1 MHGLPLAPDE
11 VCEASSPACPLS
23 PTELKAFIEMQVEE
37 FAREKVLAGHWT
49 QADARKNSRKSIVRL
64 TGKDPFARG
73 HRFWKG
79 VDAQGRRLGWIWIGP
94 IPDASPIER
103 GRWLYQI
110 TVEVSRRGRGYG
122 RAMLAAT
129 ERVLAGEGVD
139 ALHLNVFAWNT
150 AARSLYDSM
159 GYEIVQESA
168 TDAQMRKA
176 LRA

>member
-1 MHGLPLAPDE
+1 MI
-11 VCEASSPACPLS
+11 PLS
-23 PTELKAFIEMQVEE
+23 RSWLTEFLQMQIEE

-49 QADARKNSRKSIVRL
+49 QAEARRKSRKSIVRL
-64 TGKDPFARG
+64 TGRNPAARG

-79 VDAQGRRLGWIWIGP
+79 VDAEGMRLGWIWIGP
-94 IPDASPIER
+94 IPGARPTER

-110 TVEVSRRGRGYG
+110 TIEESLRGRGYG